1 MLKQFPIL
9 IEIMLEQAMELS
21 FRFRQ
26 GMSSKPITAKNVLSL
41 IQFSQ
46 NLMTGAYIIKDPFS
60 QIPGF
65 GEQEC
70 KRVTDVMRRKFPP
83 AGGQLQKPPTLDKY
97 ARLTK
102 EERIAMA
109 PDIFG
114 LPQGDPKLQE
124 LIKQ

>member
-1 MLKQFPIL
+1 MHGLIKEEDYKIGKLDRDLEYMLKQFPVL

-60 QIPGF
+60 
-65 GEQEC
+65 
-70 KRVTDVMRRKFPP
+70 
-83 AGGQLQKPPTLDKY
+83 
-97 ARLTK
+97 
-102 EERIAMA
+102 
-109 PDIFG
+109 
-114 LPQGDPKLQE
+114 
-124 LIKQ
+124 